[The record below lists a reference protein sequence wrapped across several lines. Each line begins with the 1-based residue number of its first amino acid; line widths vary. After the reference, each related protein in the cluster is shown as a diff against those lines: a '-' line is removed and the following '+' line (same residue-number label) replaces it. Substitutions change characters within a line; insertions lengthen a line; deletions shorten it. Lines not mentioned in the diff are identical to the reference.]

1 MFENYLDLS
10 LIIPIL
16 IALLGWLI
24 THRFTSN
31 RELLNKQREIKT
43 TYLIEAYRKLE
54 SSTNP
59 NNPKETWNDIKSAIC
74 DIQLLGT
81 PKQVKLAKEFAEHM
95 GKNDNASTMELL
107 VDLRETLRKE
117 LSLEAV
123 NEKIL
128 FLRFEVKKT

>member
-1 MFENYLDLS
+1 
-10 LIIPIL
+10 
-16 IALLGWLI
+16 
-24 THRFTSN
+24 
-31 RELLNKQREIKT
+31 
-43 TYLIEAYRKLE
+43 
-54 SSTNP
+54 
-59 NNPKETWNDIKSAIC
+59 
-74 DIQLLGT
+74 
-81 PKQVKLAKEFAEHM
+81 M